1 MCRRRRRGRRGRRRR
16 RRRRIMA
23 LRRPKQS
30 QMGTVTWIDFQ
41 TNGGALRSDVQSAVT
56 VVDLT
61 LPVANTRG
69 KEQIRRQAGMAGTG
83 VSWPWEAALE

>member
-1 MCRRRRRGRRGRRRR
+1 M
-16 RRRRIMA
+16 MA

-30 QMGTVTWIDFQ
+30 QIDTVTLIDFQ
-41 TNGGALRSDVQSAVT
+41 TKNGGALRSDVQSAVT

-83 VSWPWEAALE
+83 CFLALGGSAGATRKLL